1 MDKPTFDESNIVDA
15 LLNAAAFRSETN
27 LREVVIKR
35 GAIEMFR
42 FKIHGVDEDTVNKCR
57 KLATKNRGR
66 RDETVDWL
74 RNAANLI
81 YEATVDDDKKR
92 LWNNREVWQRLD
104 CVTGSD
110 VVMKCLTPAERA
122 KIVEVIE
129 NISGYDDDGLDD
141 FIKNA

>member
-1 MDKPTFDESNIVDA
+1 MDKPQFNENNIVEA
-15 LLNAAAFRSETN
+15 LMGAAAFRSNDN
-27 LREVVIKR
+27 LREVVIQR
-35 GAIEMFR
+35 GDRELFR

-81 YEATVDDDKKR
+81 YEATVDDDKQR
-92 LWNNREVWQRLD
+92 FWNNREVWQKLD

-129 NISGYDDDGLDD
+129 NISGYDDNGLDD
-141 FIKNA
+141 FIKNV